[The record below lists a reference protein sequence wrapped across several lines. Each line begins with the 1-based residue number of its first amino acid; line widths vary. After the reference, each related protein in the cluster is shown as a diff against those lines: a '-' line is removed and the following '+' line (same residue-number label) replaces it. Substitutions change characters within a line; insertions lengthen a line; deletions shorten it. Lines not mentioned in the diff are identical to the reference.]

1 MKKENKSFLQSKV
14 WKNFRK
20 RVYDLFKGKD
30 PLTLSKLYKGYNT
43 HHLDQRKANY
53 YNLDEERFL
62 PLNKKSHE
70 CVHFLYSYYI
80 KDKKIIDRLVEILDK
95 MEACSTDR
103 VENNETETNE

>member
-1 MKKENKSFLQSKV
+1 MKKENRSFLLSKI

-30 PLTLSKLYKGYNT
+30 PLTLSKLYKGYST
-43 HHLDQRKANY
+43 HHLDQRKENY
-53 YNLDEERFL
+53 YNLDEKRFL
-62 PLNKKSHE
+62 PLNKQSHE
-70 CVHFLYSYYI
+70 VVHFLFRYYI

-103 VENNETETNE
+103 VENKEAETNE